1 MILILRN
8 SAFVKLLWVLMGL
21 YIFNLSADTPDP
33 ESPHIA
39 EDLSINDQE
48 SMVEVLVES
57 VLGFEDTFEEYE
69 DPDGDDHNKKTSQK
83 IDLVL
88 HNPSDQ
94 EQLINSTY
102 SAENKFP
109 DPRIVLTLGFYR
121 LDSPPPN
128 S

>member
-33 ESPHIA
+33 ESAHIA

-57 VLGFEDTFEEYE
+57 ILGFEDTFEEYE
-69 DPDGDDHNKKTSQK
+69 DPDGDDQNKKTTQK
-83 IDLVL
+83 VVLAL
-88 HNPSDQ
+88 HNPFYQGLLFDS
-94 EQLINSTY
+94 SYT
-102 SAENKFP
+102 AENKFP